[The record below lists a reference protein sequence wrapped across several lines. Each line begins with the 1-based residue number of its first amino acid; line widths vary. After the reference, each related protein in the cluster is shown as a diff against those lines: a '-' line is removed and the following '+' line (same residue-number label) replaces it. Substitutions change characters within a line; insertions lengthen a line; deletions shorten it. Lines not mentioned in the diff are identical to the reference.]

1 MTGLWRAIR
10 LAVPLS
16 AVLAVAPM
24 ATVFSS
30 GVAGASSSGS
40 SNALKN
46 ATSAVNQEYKGT
58 SRNVN
63 ATSRPA
69 ATGKTIAVISA
80 GQAASSSAVPANGA
94 VEAAQAAG
102 WHVTV
107 YDAKLNPSNYAPLV
121 RQAVAAHV
129 NGIILVAIDCDTVR
143 APLQQARAAG
153 IAVTGVYAFDCNDPH
168 AGGSKQS
175 LFSAITNFGAKAQ
188 ANIDAFT
195 ESYGA
200 DQANY
205 VIAKSH
211 NSAKIIAVQDSEF
224 TVLYWTYKG
233 FSNAIKASGGSKIV
247 DTVQITQS
255 DLVSGQ
261 CVNKIQSAVLD
272 HPDATW
278 IKSPYT
284 YATTLCIVPAL
295 KNSSNAPKVMGGEGF
310 HDEIDLIRQGKVA
323 ATNAISSTWSGW
335 AAVDTMNSVFIH
347 KKPVDSGIGWT
358 IVDASHNMPAP
369 GVDYTPPIN
378 FKAEYKKAWGVG

>member
-1 MTGLWRAIR
+1 MTGWLRTIR
-10 LAVPLS
+10 FTVPLGV
-16 AVLAVAPM
+16 ALTVVAPM
-24 ATVFSS
+24 ATTFSS
-30 GVAGASSSGS
+30 GPAGASSSS
-40 SNALKN
+40 TVQKN
-46 ATSAVNQEYKGT
+46 ATSAVQQEYKGT
-58 SRNVN
+58 STKVDS
-63 ATSRPA
+63 ASRPA
-69 ATGKTIAVISA
+69 AKGKTIVVISA

-94 VEAAQAAG
+94 VEAARALG
-102 WHVTV
+102 WHVTL

-129 NGIILVAIDCDTVR
+129 NGIVLDAIDCNTVR
-143 APLQQARAAG
+143 APLEQARAAG
-153 IAVTGVYAFDCNDPH
+153 IAVTAIYAFDCTDPH

-175 LFSAITNFGAKAQ
+175 LFSAATNFGAKAH
-188 ANIDAFT
+188 NIDAFT

-205 VIAKSH
+205 IISKSH
-211 NSAKIIAVQDSEF
+211 NTAKIIAVQDPEF

-233 FSNAIKASGGSKIV
+233 FADKIKASGGSKII
-247 DTVQITQS
+247 DTVDITQS
-255 DLVSGQ
+255 DLVQGT

-284 YATTLCIVPAL
+284 YATTLCVVPAL
-295 KNSSNAPKVMGGEGF
+295 KNNSNHVSVMGGEGF
-310 HDEIDLIRQGKVA
+310 HDEIDLIRQSKVT

-335 AAVDTMNSVFIH
+335 AAVDTMNSVFLH
-347 KKPVDSGIGWT
+347 QKPAVSGIGWT
-358 IVDASHNMPAP
+358 IVDTSHNMPAP

>member
-1 MTGLWRAIR
+1 MTGVRKAIR
-10 LAVPLS
+10 LAVPLGVAM
-16 AVLAVAPM
+16 AVVVPM
-24 ATVFSS
+24 ATAVLS
-30 GVAGASSSGS
+30 GAASASSS
-40 SNALKN
+40 SNELKN
-46 ATSAVNQEYKGT
+46 ATSAVQQEYKGT
-58 SRNVN
+58 SRNVDS
-63 ATSRPA
+63 TSRA
-69 ATGKTIAVISA
+69 AAKGKTIAVISA
-80 GQAASSSAVPANGA
+80 GQAASSSAVPSNGA

-102 WHVTV
+102 WHVTL

-143 APLQQARAAG
+143 APLQEARAAG
-153 IAVTGVYAFDCNDPH
+153 IVVTGVYAFDCNDPH

-175 LFSAITNFGAKAQ
+175 LFSAVTNFGAKAQ
-188 ANIDAFT
+188 GNIDAFT

-205 VIAKSH
+205 IISKSH
-211 NSAKIIAVQDSEF
+211 NAAKIIAVQDPEF

-233 FSNAIKASGGSKIV
+233 FADAINASGGSKIV
-247 DTVQITQS
+247 NTVQITQS

-261 CVNKIQSAVLD
+261 CVNKIQSAVLA

-284 YATTLCIVPAL
+284 YATTLCVVPAL
-295 KNSSNAPKVMGGEGF
+295 KNNSNPPKVMGGEGF
-310 HDEIDLIRQGKVA
+310 HDEIDLIRQSKVT

-335 AAVDTMNSVFIH
+335 AAVDTMNSVFLH
-347 KKPVDSGIGWT
+347 QKPVDSGIGWT